1 MEATFTFRQTE
12 ATEAIRSHATD
23 KLSKLDKYL
32 SKPVSAHVILKVEG
46 FRHTVEIAFLSNGVR
61 YFGKGQSNDMYTS
74 IDDAVTRIEH
84 QLRKNKERAKGHK
97 GE

>member
-1 MEATFTFRQTE
+1 MEATFTFRKTE
-12 ATEAIRSHATD
+12 ATEALRTHALD

-32 SKPVSAHVILKVEG
+32 PKPVNVHVIFNVEG
-46 FRHTVEIAFLSNGVR
+46 FRHQVEIAFLSNGVR

-74 IDDAVTRIEH
+74 IDDAVSRIEH
-84 QLRKNKERAKGHK
+84 QLRKMKERIKGHK